1 MSDLKTWGSTFLH
14 GNNWLEQSS
23 PGTERVRPSS
33 PRPHCSV
40 SLQLL
45 ELEILGAATGYLA
58 LPGWA
63 IMFLEARF
71 LPGCQLINTG
81 TELWGRDATPPTP
94 PLFVLACRPL
104 PALMWAINNLGQH
117 YELLSTQVTGGK
129 SLFLAL
135 VPHSRS
141 PVLKACIF
149 REAATCERDR
159 LHPEDAVSR
168 M

>member
-23 PGTERVRPSS
+23 PGTERVALKFTTASLLCLSAAIGAGDTWCSHWVFGSS
-33 PRPHCSV
+33 RLSHHV
-40 SLQLL
+40 
-45 ELEILGAATGYLA
+45 
-58 LPGWA
+58 
-63 IMFLEARF
+63 LEARF

-104 PALMWAINNLGQH
+104 PALMWAINNLRQH